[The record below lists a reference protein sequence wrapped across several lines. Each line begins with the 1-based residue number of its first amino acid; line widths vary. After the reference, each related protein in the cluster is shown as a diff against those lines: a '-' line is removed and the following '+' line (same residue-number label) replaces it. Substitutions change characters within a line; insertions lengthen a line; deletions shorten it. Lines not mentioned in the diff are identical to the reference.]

1 MLLYEEFSVEYCM
14 STKKQK
20 ESEGIYWGRKS
31 EKNKERNETTQKNQ
45 PCFTV
50 GNGNSEIQH

>member
-1 MLLYEEFSVEYCM
+1 MKNFQLSIACRQ
-14 STKKQK
+14 KKQK